1 MTDPTFDQ
9 RFEQAKA
16 HFLAGLASHQAGDDA
31 QAARHYQ
38 ASLTL
43 LPGRVSTLVNLA
55 ATQLRLGR
63 PQDALSNADAA
74 LAVEPDSTEALLH
87 RATALA
93 QLGRPQPALVA
104 FRRLLAL
111 APGHAP
117 AWSACG
123 NLLREM
129 HRLDEAAQAFRQA
142 LAHGADADL
151 QAYYLASVT
160 VQAGPATAPQAYVQQ
175 LFDGYADDFDR
186 HLVGQLGYQAHRRLV
201 DGLNGLNG
209 LAGSGGAPWA
219 SALDLGCGTGLCGPL
234 VRPLVQRLTGIDL
247 SERML
252 QKARALGVYDRLEQ
266 GDVVQCLRQTDERFD
281 LVLAADVFIYIGDL
295 APVFEAVRRVMDRG
309 VFCFS
314 VEIPEPGGTAENA
327 ERAESAGGPA
337 LGYQLQPSLRYAHP
351 EAALLRLASRHG
363 FEPVAINSAVVRQD
377 QREAIDGLYVYLR
390 PVPDAPATPG
400 G

>member
-1 MTDPTFDQ
+1 MASLSSDQ
-9 RFEQAKA
+9 RLEQAKGQ
-16 HFLAGLASHQAGDDA
+16 FLAGLACYQAGEHA
-31 QAARHYQ
+31 QAERHYQ
-38 ASLTL
+38 ASLAL
-43 LPGRVSTLVNLA
+43 MPGRVSTLVNLA
-55 ATQLRLGR
+55 ATQLRLAR
-63 PQDALSNADAA
+63 PHDALAQADAA
-74 LAVEPDSTEALLH
+74 LAVEADSTEALLH

-93 QLGRPQPALVA
+93 QLGRPQPALAA
-104 FRRLLAL
+104 FRQLLAL
-111 APGHAP
+111 APEHAP
-117 AWSACG
+117 AWTACG

-160 VQAGPATAPQAYVQQ
+160 VQPGPATAPKAYVQR
-175 LFDGYADDFDR
+175 LFDDYADDFDR

-201 DGLNGLNG
+201 DGL
-209 LAGSGGAPWA
+209 AGIGGAPWA

-234 VRPLVQRLTGIDL
+234 VRPLARRLTGIDL

-266 GDVVQCLRQTDERFD
+266 GDLVQCLRQTGEKFD

-295 APVFEAVRRVMDRG
+295 APVFEGVRRVMDQG
-309 VFCFS
+309 LFCFS
-314 VEIPEPGGTAENA
+314 VETTDTTKTADTA
-327 ERAESAGGPA
+327 DTAQDPA
-337 LGYQLQPSLRYAHP
+337 SGYQLQPSLRYAHSK
-351 EAALLRLASRHG
+351 AALLRLARAHS
-363 FEPVAINSAVVRQD
+363 FEPVAVTSAVVRQD

-390 PVPDAPATPG
+390 RVADGPASPG